1 MPKGKRKNNKRPPS
15 QFVNMTAHM
24 KNNVKHAKIQIR
36 ETKNT
41 LPDTIVT
48 TLQPTTS
55 EVTIDT
61 SQSKALEELKQILK
75 KKEEE
80 IQRLKMSK
88 RVKRQRKK
96 RIFTQK
102 DWQVRNVTKQ
112 RIFRKV
118 KFITSKEQLDE
129 FEEKNSVGYYFIKCY
144 TEHMNDANII
154 KDKQVFWES
163 VKHTVYDAI
172 NEKRNAVQTAL
183 KKKWIGTYYI
193 AINLICRSILT
204 LKKHFYCT
212 NFCVEMYTRSKRDI
226 SFQKIFTKDFVC
238 GLQECNK
245 DHLFTFMDYFG
256 QAIVGHKF
264 FSNQMK
270 CQTIFSDVATVSDE
284 AYAKFTLERCWESWL
299 SGVLQEKNPE
309 IMTVKANHTND
320 KSNKKFGG
328 WDEEGL
334 KRFSAIAAIVN
345 AQRKL
350 VERKGYEKDYMQHN
364 YNKMYKSDLDK
375 IKEEEKATINEK
387 VYTAYNDLGDN
398 EASEIEDNKEVPNE
412 TNEEDHTVE
421 DSFKS
426 FQGNLSIHVLL
437 LVKF

>member
-80 IQRLKMSK
+80 IQRLKTTK

-154 KDKQVFWES
+154 KDKKNFWES

-183 KKKWIGTYYI
+183 KK
-193 AINLICRSILT
+193 N
-204 LKKHFYCT
+204 
-212 NFCVEMYTRSKRDI
+212 
-226 SFQKIFTKDFVC
+226 
-238 GLQECNK
+238 GLVR
-245 DHLFTFMDYFG
+245 T
-256 QAIVGHKF
+256 
-264 FSNQMK
+264 
-270 CQTIFSDVATVSDE
+270 T
-284 AYAKFTLERCWESWL
+284 
-299 SGVLQEKNPE
+299 
-309 IMTVKANHTND
+309 
-320 KSNKKFGG
+320 
-328 WDEEGL
+328 
-334 KRFSAIAAIVN
+334 
-345 AQRKL
+345 
-350 VERKGYEKDYMQHN
+350 
-364 YNKMYKSDLDK
+364 
-375 IKEEEKATINEK
+375 
-387 VYTAYNDLGDN
+387 
-398 EASEIEDNKEVPNE
+398 
-412 TNEEDHTVE
+412 
-421 DSFKS
+421 
-426 FQGNLSIHVLL
+426 LL
-437 LVKF
+437 LT